1 MIKRPDRNTLRK
13 KRRQRVRNK
22 ISGVSQRP
30 RLNVYRS
37 LNNIYAQLI
46 DDERGETLAAA
57 SSLSPEIKGA
67 MSGGNREAA
76 GAVGKLIAARA
87 LEKGI
92 KQVVFDR
99 AGYVYHG
106 RVKALADGAREGG
119 LEF

>member
-1 MIKRPDRNTLRK
+1 MLKKPDRNTLRK
-13 KRRQRVRNK
+13 KRHLRVRNRVN
-22 ISGVSQRP
+22 GTEQRP

-37 LNNIYAQLI
+37 LNHIYAQII
-46 DDERGETLAAA
+46 DDQRSETLVTA
-57 SSLSPEIKGA
+57 SSLSSEIKGT
-67 MSGGNREAA
+67 MSGGDRQAA
-76 GAVGKLIAARA
+76 VAVGKLIAARA

-106 RVKALADGAREGG
+106 RVKALADSAREGG